1 MEEKVLNEL
10 EAIVGEE
17 NVSEGT
23 RGTQRFLRPGWETP
37 SLVCVHPQNDEE
49 LQGIVDLAR
58 HNQIAII
65 TANDHYLLEEDL
77 HKEGVF
83 LDFDRMNEIEV
94 IDAFNLMAHVQRGV
108 TWDQLN
114 KALKAHGIKAVAP
127 IAANSSSVAECHA
140 ARVVGKAASKFWD
153 YPLTNLRLVLANG
166 RIHRTGT
173 HGFSPESDGRNEGGP
188 NLSNW
193 FFGADD
199 ILGVMTR
206 ASIILWPVCESRTC
220 LVYAFEDVD
229 EILRAMKE
237 VPRTELG
244 VEYLGINR
252 VSLGNLLGGDPEDYP
267 AWSLIIGFEG
277 RSKHVEHNKDRVVKL
292 LEKYLCRREDRLVAS
307 MTEQIDLPW
316 MEASDHHTGFYAL
329 FSKMK
334 GLEAEV
340 DRAAAEAGLSP
351 AKVGKIYSSFDRGR
365 AVYAVVDWFSADPAL
380 ASSLDGLNLSL
391 AALGAFFDRPHG
403 DLGRKVYTS
412 IPNHLPVLK
421 HIKRM
426 LDPDNVMN
434 PGRIVK
440 EEDPEWKPLQT
451 REGEIGLTV
460 SNLQEV
466 KNKLAEAVGEEWV
479 SDNPVDLSAY
489 GRDFTIFAG
498 ERPNIAVLPRT
509 TEEVQAII
517 KIAYEH
523 GIPVVPLSTGFNHG
537 GLAIT
542 RKGGILIDLKRM
554 NELQSVDDEAMTTS
568 VGPGVRMR
576 SVWWETVRHRAN
588 DEFHLKPILPLTLG
602 SVSLLSN
609 YVSRGGAGSLFKYGL
624 NPDLTAGMTW
634 VLPNG
639 EVLKVGPRAVPNVG
653 NLPLHF
659 SVGPD
664 LCGMFFNADG
674 MFGVCTELTAKLYP
688 ERDDAEAF
696 EALVTA
702 ANYDPDYHH
711 AFSQTVKAI
720 HDIGQENI
728 TDFMYK
734 AHPGLFAL
742 AMVNLFEGV
751 TVHGVIGMCP
761 QHPLSTVVSGY
772 DAEEVEIKKE
782 IVGEILQRYGLTVID
797 PAMFG
802 EKVKNAQTTSS
813 TKMSLGIKE
822 NFVAAYKGAFQWTAC
837 NLKMDRIPEFARKYE
852 QLVQKYWK
860 TSDPKISVEHAMTG
874 TDIQGPLPYARAGGI
889 EVDFWWDQGNP
900 EDVKRA
906 TTMMHKTQRLMLEF
920 GGALFRNMFGS
931 GEYHLPLWGRV
942 SEYLNILKHTRKAF
956 DPANLM
962 HPDVLPATDDYV

>member
-1 MEEKVLNEL
+1 MEEKILSEL
-10 EAIVGEE
+10 RTIVGAE
-17 NVSEGT
+17 NVLKGT
-23 RGTQRFLRPGWETP
+23 TGTQRFLRPGWKAP
-37 SLVCVHPQNDEE
+37 SWVSVRPQSDEE
-49 LQGIVDLAR
+49 LQKIVNLAR
-58 HNQIAII
+58 CNRIAIL
-65 TANDHYLLEEDL
+65 TANDRYFLEEDL
-77 HKEGVF
+77 DKEGLF
-83 LDFDRMNEIEV
+83 LNFDRMNEIEV
-94 IDAFNLMAHVQRGV
+94 IDANNLMAHVQRGV

-114 KALKAHGIKAVAP
+114 AALKAHGIKAAAP
-127 IAANSSSVAECHA
+127 IAANSNSVAECHM

-199 ILGVMTR
+199 IFGVMTR
-206 ASIILWPVCESRTC
+206 ASIMLWPVCESRTC

-229 EILRAMKE
+229 EMLKAMKDI
-237 VPRTELG
+237 PRTELG

-252 VSLGNLLGGDPEDYP
+252 VSLGNLLGGDRKGYP
-267 AWSLIIGFEG
+267 AWSLIVGFEG
-277 RSKHVEHNKDRVVKL
+277 RTKHVEHNKDRVVKL
-292 LEKYLCRREDRLVAS
+292 FQKYPCQREDRLVAS
-307 MTEQIDLPW
+307 MTEQLDLPW

-340 DRAAAEAGLSP
+340 DRAAAAAGLSP
-351 AKVGKIYSSFDRGR
+351 EKVGKIYSSFDHGR
-365 AVYAVVDWFSADPAL
+365 AVYAVYDWFTDDPAH
-380 ASSLDGLNLSL
+380 ASSFDVLNLSL
-391 AALGAFFDRPHG
+391 ADLGAFFDRPHG
-403 DLGRKVYTS
+403 DLGRKIYTS

-421 HIKRM
+421 HIKKM
-426 LDPDNVMN
+426 LDPDHIMN

-440 EEDPEWKPLQT
+440 EEDPEWLPLQT

-466 KNKLAEAVGEEWV
+466 KNKLAEMVGEEWV
-479 SDNPVDLSAY
+479 SDNPVDLSVY

-509 TEEVQAII
+509 TEEVQAIM
-517 KIAYEH
+517 KVAYEH
-523 GIPVVPLSTGFNHG
+523 GIPIVPLSTGFNHG
-537 GLAIT
+537 GLAIP

-554 NELQSVDDEAMTTS
+554 DEPQFIDDEAMTIS
-568 VGPGVRMR
+568 IGPGVRMR
-576 SVWWETVRHRAN
+576 YVWWETVRHRAN

-624 NPDLTAGMTW
+624 NSDLTAGMTW

-639 EVLKVGPRAVPNVG
+639 EVLKVGPKAVPNVG

-659 SVGPD
+659 TVGPD

-688 ERDDAEAF
+688 EKDNAEAF
-696 EALVTA
+696 ESLVTG
-702 ANYDPDYHH
+702 ANYDPDFHH
-711 AFSQTVKAI
+711 AFGQTVKAI
-720 HDIGQENI
+720 HDIGQENV
-728 TDFMYK
+728 TDFLYK

-742 AMVNLFEGV
+742 AMVDLFEGM
-751 TVHGVIGMCP
+751 TVPGVIGMSP
-761 QHPLSTVVSGY
+761 QHPLSMVVSGY
-772 DAEEVEIKKE
+772 DAEELEIKKE
-782 IVGEILQRYGLTVID
+782 IVGEILQKYGLIVID

-813 TKMSLGIKE
+813 MKMSLGIKE
-822 NFVAAYKGAFQWTAC
+822 NYVAAYKGAFQWTAC

-942 SEYLNILKHTRKAF
+942 SEYLNILKDTRKAF